1 MPKIAGN
8 GQSITIT
15 PFQLKMIKSRLPY
28 KYQVVC
34 DLMFYTGARVSECL
48 AIRRCDVLCG
58 AVVIRKEN
66 TKGKQETR
74 EIPIPEHLIAA
85 IDKLPDE
92 NAYLFAGM
100 GGNGHLS
107 RYSFDKILRKTCK
120 RLELDGFSS
129 HGFRRTFITSLARN
143 NHHSKVIMKCSGLKQ
158 LSSLEKYI
166 DVTEEEKVAAVAS
179 LW

>member
-8 GQSITIT
+8 GQSITINT
-15 PFQLKMIKSRLPY
+15 YQLDLIKSRLPF

-34 DLMFYTGARVSECL
+34 DLMYYTGARVSECL
-48 AIRRCDVLCG
+48 AIRRCDVISG
-58 AVVIRKEN
+58 QVVIRKSN
-66 TKGKQETR
+66 TKGKQDTR
-74 EIPIPEHLIAA
+74 EIPIPPHLIQA

-100 GGNGHLS
+100 GGQGHLS
-107 RYSFDKILRKTCK
+107 RYSFDKILRRTCK
-120 RLELDGFSS
+120 KLDLDGFST

-143 NHHSKVIMKCSGLKQ
+143 NNHSKVIMKCSGHKQ

-166 DVTEEEKVAAVAS
+166 DVTEEEKVAAVTS
-179 LW
+179 IW